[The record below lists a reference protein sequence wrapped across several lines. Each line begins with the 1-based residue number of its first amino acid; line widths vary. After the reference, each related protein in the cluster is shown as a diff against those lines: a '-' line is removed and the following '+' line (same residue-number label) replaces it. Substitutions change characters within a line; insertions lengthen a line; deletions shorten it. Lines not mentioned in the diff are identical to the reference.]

1 MRFGTLLKLLL
12 ASLVVGFVLTWLD
25 VEPTDLVARTREALL
40 WALAQARNLTD
51 DLVDSAGDVVGYVLV
66 GAVVVVPIWL
76 LSLLIRALR
85 RRQSR

>member
-40 WALAQARNLTD
+40 WAFAHARAVTD

-85 RRQSR
+85 RRS